1 MFELVATG
9 GYFELSSLGGY
20 ENQMAEDDKGLLELE
35 LSVPVSTGVAQN
47 LEDQLRA
54 AGIPGVAVTAA
65 SSQLRIYFT
74 KGFPWLAVIAA
85 IILGLVILAILIVGW
100 RLFKDVVPEAWQPLV
115 GGLGLVL
122 LLGLGVVLLARR
134 NF

>member
-1 MFELVATG
+1 MFELVASG
-9 GYFELSSLGGY
+9 GFWELSSLGNY
-20 ENQMAEDDKGLLELE
+20 ENQMAEDDKGLLELD
-35 LSVPVSTGVAQN
+35 LTVPVSAGIAQA

-54 AGIPGVAVTAA
+54 AGVADVRVTSA
-65 SSQLRIYFT
+65 SPLLRIYFK

-85 IILGLVILAILIVGW
+85 IILGLIVLAILIVGW

-122 LLGLGVVLLARR
+122 LLGLGIVILARR
-134 NF
+134 QL